1 MFIPYLAVSDGS
13 YRVYCSHM
21 LKQHDGAV
29 VSVAPQNKMVSTNLR
44 KCSTE
49 IFLFKKISTKFSCLF
64 LDFFS
69 MTSGQRFSVFTI
81 LTKSQCS
88 NVWAHPLQHL
98 CSSFCWVG
106 IWFLSIC
113 RTTSLINVK
122 KSGHP
127 FHTGPGLSR
136 VSELQVQQLR
146 ETWEVKQ
153 KVNVTAIST
162 HT

>member
-1 MFIPYLAVSDGS
+1 MIWPSPTPTCLNSTMVLWLA
-13 YRVYCSHM
+13 
-21 LKQHDGAV
+21 LL
-29 VSVAPQNKMVSTNLR
+29 PQNKMISTNLR

-49 IFLFKKISTKFSCLF
+49 RFLFKKFFNFRCLF
-64 LDFFS
+64 VDIFS
-69 MTSGQRFSVFTI
+69 MTLGQRFSIFTV

-98 CSSFCWVG
+98 CSSFCSVG

-113 RTTSLINVK
+113 RTEQLINVK
-122 KSGHP
+122 KSGDP

-153 KVNVTAIST
+153 KVSVTDIST

>member
-1 MFIPYLAVSDGS
+1 MVLWLA
-13 YRVYCSHM
+13 
-21 LKQHDGAV
+21 LL
-29 VSVAPQNKMVSTNLR
+29 PQNSMISTNLR

-49 IFLFKKISTKFSCLF
+49 WFLLKKFFTNFSCLF
-64 LDFFS
+64 VDIFS
-69 MTSGQRFSVFTI
+69 MTSGQRFSIFTI

-113 RTTSLINVK
+113 RTEQLINVK
-122 KSGHP
+122 KSGNL

-153 KVNVTAIST
+153 KVSVTAIST
-162 HT
+162 HTILSWITIQVFPLSLCHLFAD